1 MKASELIKTMQE
13 LDPDAEVCAL
23 WWTQETFDDA
33 YQPITD
39 IQWSKVC
46 DQFDNWDNAGA
57 EVSEWISDAVI
68 DAMIEEME

>member
-1 MKASELIKTMQE
+1 MKALDLIKKLQE
-13 LDPDAEVCAL
+13 LPEGSEVCAL

-39 IQWSKVC
+39 DQWSKVC